1 MFELPKKMLVM
12 LCLGFSSGL
21 PYIVLITTS
30 SAWFKDV
37 GVSLT
42 LIGFFAWITFP
53 YTIKFLWAPLV
64 DRFEIIAFK
73 KFGHRKS
80 WILLTQLIILVSI
93 FFLSL
98 LNPQIDLKSFY
109 IVASII
115 AIAGSFQDIAIDAFR
130 IEYAKINDQGNL
142 AAAYQLGYRFAIIT
156 AASFGLI
163 FADLYGWSLTFKLLS
178 IAMLVGV
185 LGVIFSEEVRNE
197 ELGRL
202 TFVNSIIEPL
212 LDFFTR
218 FKWYIA
224 SMLLL
229 IIATYRLT
237 DIVMGPMA
245 TPFYLE
251 MGFSLTEI
259 GSVVKVAALIFSIVG
274 VFLGGIFI
282 KKIGVYA
289 SLIIGAFLVFITN
302 LFFSYVS
309 ISEKSLFLLT
319 FIVSLDSLAVG
330 IVGTVNIAFLTSL
343 VSKKYTAFQY
353 ALLTGFMAGP
363 GFILKGLSGA
373 WVEKL
378 QNLHGLEYG
387 WMYFYIFTSLLTLPV
402 IFLLLTNRGF
412 FKRYEKSFI
421 D

>member
-1 MFELPKKMLVM
+1 M
-12 LCLGFSSGL
+12 
-21 PYIVLITTS
+21 
-30 SAWFKDV
+30 
-37 GVSLT
+37 
-42 LIGFFAWITFP
+42 
-53 YTIKFLWAPLV
+53 
-64 DRFEIIAFK
+64 
-73 KFGHRKS
+73 
-80 WILLTQLIILVSI
+80 
-93 FFLSL
+93 
-98 LNPQIDLKSFY
+98 
-109 IVASII
+109 
-115 AIAGSFQDIAIDAFR
+115 
-130 IEYAKINDQGNL
+130 

-185 LGVIFSEEVRNE
+185 LGTIFSEEVRNE

-302 LFFSYVS
+302 LFFSYV
-309 ISEKSLFLLT
+309 
-319 FIVSLDSLAVG
+319 
-330 IVGTVNIAFLTSL
+330 
-343 VSKKYTAFQY
+343 
-353 ALLTGFMAGP
+353 
-363 GFILKGLSGA
+363 
-373 WVEKL
+373 
-378 QNLHGLEYG
+378 
-387 WMYFYIFTSLLTLPV
+387 
-402 IFLLLTNRGF
+402 
-412 FKRYEKSFI
+412 
-421 D
+421 

>member
-42 LIGFFAWITFP
+42 LIGFFAWVTFP

-64 DRFEIIAFK
+64 DRFEIIVFK

-212 LDFFTR
+212 LDFFIR

-259 GSVVKVAALIFSIVG
+259 GSVVKIAALIFSIVG
-274 VFLGGIFI
+274 VFLGC
-282 KKIGVYA
+282 
-289 SLIIGAFLVFITN
+289 
-302 LFFSYVS
+302 
-309 ISEKSLFLLT
+309 LLY
-319 FIVSLDSLAVG
+319 
-330 IVGTVNIAFLTSL
+330 TSP
-343 VSKKYTAFQY
+343 SPRDAHESRMPSS
-353 ALLTGFMAGP
+353 A
-363 GFILKGLSGA
+363 
-373 WVEKL
+373 
-378 QNLHGLEYG
+378 
-387 WMYFYIFTSLLTLPV
+387 
-402 IFLLLTNRGF
+402 
-412 FKRYEKSFI
+412 
-421 D
+421 

>member
-12 LCLGFSSGL
+12 LCFGFLSGL

-142 AAAYQLGYRFAIIT
+142 AAAYQLGYRLAIIT

-185 LGVIFSEEVRNE
+185 LGTIFSEEFRNE

-202 TFVNSIIEPL
+202 TLVNSIIEPL

-412 FKRYEKSFI
+412 FKRYEKSFM

>member
-37 GVSLT
+37 GVSLK

-80 WILLTQLIILVSI
+80 WILLTQLIILFSI

-142 AAAYQLGYRFAIIT
+142 AAAYQLGYRLAIIT

-185 LGVIFSEEVRNE
+185 LGTIFSEEVRNE

-218 FKWYIA
+218 FKWYMA

-282 KKIGVYA
+282 KKIGIYS

-412 FKRYEKSFI
+412 FKKYEKSFM

>member
-1 MFELPKKMLVM
+1 MYNLRKMFVM
-12 LCLGFSSGL
+12 LSLGFGSGL
-21 PYIVLITTS
+21 PYILLISTTT
-30 SAWFKDV
+30 AWLRDA
-37 GVSLT
+37 SIELS
-42 LIGFFAWITFP
+42 LIGFFAWITFA

-64 DRFEIIAFK
+64 DRFSVPYFSK
-73 KFGHRKS
+73 YGHRKS

-130 IEYAKINDQGNL
+130 IEYAKISDQGNL
-142 AAAYQLGYRFAIIT
+142 AAAYQLGYRLAIIT

-185 LGVIFSEEVRNE
+185 LGTIFSEEVTNK

-212 LDFFTR
+212 VEFFTR

-387 WMYFYIFTSLLTLPV
+387 WMYFYIYTSMFD
-402 IFLLLTNRGF
+402 IHNFLLCNNQF
-412 FKRYEKSFI
+412 SWKY

>member
-185 LGVIFSEEVRNE
+185 LGTIFSEEVRNE

-212 LDFFTR
+212 IDFFTR

-412 FKRYEKSFI
+412 FKRYEKSFM

>member
-412 FKRYEKSFI
+412 FKRYEKSFM

>member
-1 MFELPKKMLVM
+1 
-12 LCLGFSSGL
+12 
-21 PYIVLITTS
+21 
-30 SAWFKDV
+30 
-37 GVSLT
+37 
-42 LIGFFAWITFP
+42 
-53 YTIKFLWAPLV
+53 
-64 DRFEIIAFK
+64 
-73 KFGHRKS
+73 
-80 WILLTQLIILVSI
+80 
-93 FFLSL
+93 
-98 LNPQIDLKSFY
+98 
-109 IVASII
+109 
-115 AIAGSFQDIAIDAFR
+115 
-130 IEYAKINDQGNL
+130 
-142 AAAYQLGYRFAIIT
+142 
-156 AASFGLI
+156 
-163 FADLYGWSLTFKLLS
+163 
-178 IAMLVGV
+178 
-185 LGVIFSEEVRNE
+185 
-197 ELGRL
+197 
-202 TFVNSIIEPL
+202 
-212 LDFFTR
+212 
-218 FKWYIA
+218 
-224 SMLLL
+224 MLLL

-282 KKIGVYA
+282 KKIGIYT

-412 FKRYEKSFI
+412 FNRYEKSFM

>member
-21 PYIVLITTS
+21 PYIILITTS
-30 SAWFKDV
+30 SAWLKDSD
-37 GVSLT
+37 VSLT
-42 LIGFFAWITFP
+42 YIGFFAWLTFA
-53 YTIKFLWAPLV
+53 YVFKFLWAPLV
-64 DRFEIIAFK
+64 DRFSIPIFK
-73 KFGHRKS
+73 RYGHRKS
-80 WILLTQLIILVSI
+80 WILATQIIII
-93 FFLSL
+93 FFIFILSL
-98 LNPQIDLKSFY
+98 LSPQINFT
-109 IVASII
+109 IFCMAAFVI
-115 AIAGSFQDIAIDAFR
+115 ATAGSFQDIAIDAFR
-130 IEYAKINDQGNL
+130 IEYAEIADQGNL
-142 AAAYQLGYRFAIIT
+142 AAAYQLGYRLAIIM

-163 FADLYGWSLTFKLLS
+163 FADLYGWSLTYKLLS

-185 LGVIFSEEVRNE
+185 LGTIFSEEVTNE

-218 FKWYIA
+218 FKWYMA

-259 GSVVKVAALIFSIVG
+259 GSVVKVSALIFSIVG

-412 FKRYEKSFI
+412 FNRYEKSFM

>member
-80 WILLTQLIILVSI
+80 WILLTQLIILFSI

-142 AAAYQLGYRFAIIT
+142 AAAYQLGYRLAIIT

-185 LGVIFSEEVRNE
+185 LGTIFSEEVRNE

-202 TFVNSIIEPL
+202 TLVNSIIEPL

-282 KKIGVYA
+282 KKIGIYS

-363 GFILKGLSGA
+363 GFILKGLSGV

-402 IFLLLTNRGF
+402 IFLLLINRGF
-412 FKRYEKSFI
+412 FNRYEKSFI

>member
-53 YTIKFLWAPLV
+53 YTIKFFWAPLV
-64 DRFEIIAFK
+64 DRFEIVAFK

-80 WILLTQLIILVSI
+80 WIFLTQLIILFSI

-185 LGVIFSEEVRNE
+185 LGTIFSEEVRNE

-282 KKIGVYA
+282 KKIGIYS

-412 FKRYEKSFI
+412 FKRYEKSFM

>member
-185 LGVIFSEEVRNE
+185 LGSIFSEEVKNE
-197 ELGRL
+197 KLDRL

-412 FKRYEKSFI
+412 FKRYEKSFM